1 MLKNKKFKNIYL
13 LIMSIFIIIF
23 VFAFNIN
30 LTTKYYKID
39 SHKLNENVRIL
50 FISDLHSSYYGKNQ
64 KNLLTSINL
73 QNPDIILLGG
83 DIADDKRTHENTEI
97 LLKNISKKYPCYYV
111 SGNHEFW
118 SGEINNI
125 KKMFLSYGINILE
138 GNNKIISVNNQK
150 INICGVDD
158 PEIGKNT
165 FFKQINNISNLI
177 NNSFF
182 TIFLSHR
189 PEYINT
195 YIDYDF
201 DLILSGHAHGG
212 QWIIPGILNGFYA
225 PNQGF
230 FPEYAG
236 GLYKFDKKI
245 FIVSRG
251 LAKWST
257 SIIPRIFNPPELV
270 IIDIF

>member
-212 QWIIPGILNGFYA
+212 QWIIPCILNGFYA

-245 FIVSRG
+245 FIVNRG
-251 LAKWST
+251 LAKWSA

>member
-13 LIMSIFIIIF
+13 LIISIFIIIF

-125 KKMFLSYGINILE
+125 KKMFLSYGITILE

-201 DLILSGHAHGG
+201 DLILSGHAYGG

-225 PNQGF
+225 PNQDF

-245 FIVSRG
+245 FIVNRG
-251 LAKWST
+251 LAKWSA

>member
-13 LIMSIFIIIF
+13 LIISIFIIIF

-30 LTTKYYKID
+30 LTTRYYKID
-39 SHKLNENVRIL
+39 SHKLNENIRIL

-118 SGEINNI
+118 SGE
-125 KKMFLSYGINILE
+125 
-138 GNNKIISVNNQK
+138 
-150 INICGVDD
+150 
-158 PEIGKNT
+158 
-165 FFKQINNISNLI
+165 INNISNLI